1 MPVVLIHSTHFVIM
15 EKSATRGRGI
25 ACPSLKGLLLF
36 SGAQGESKPVCG
48 KLESGKPRSS
58 TDTEAKVFN

>member
-1 MPVVLIHSTHFVIM
+1 MPVVLIYSTHFVIM

-36 SGAQGESKPVCG
+36 FRGHKEKVSQSVVNLNLKV
-48 KLESGKPRSS
+48 
-58 TDTEAKVFN
+58 EARVFN